1 MDRLVFGILAHV
13 DAGKTTLSEAMLY
26 LTGGIRRLGRV
37 DHADAFLD
45 TDALERERG
54 ITIFSKPAALTLG
67 DLEATLLDTPGHA
80 DFSAE
85 MERALSV
92 LDCAVLVVSGG
103 AGVQAHTL
111 TLWRLLRDYGVPTL
125 LFVNKMD
132 LPGAD
137 REAVLSELR
146 RRLDEGC
153 VDFSREEAEIW
164 EEAALCDEGAMEAYL
179 ETGALS
185 DEAVRDLV
193 ARRRVFPCY
202 FGSALRLEGVEALL
216 NGLARFAPRRTWPGA
231 FSARVYKI
239 ARDGQG
245 RRLTFLKVTGGTLHV
260 RDALSGGEGETAWQ
274 EKVDQIRLY
283 SGEKFRAVEEAPA
296 GTVCAVTGLT
306 HTRPGQGLG
315 AEPESRAPELEPV
328 LRYRVVLPEGSDVHA
343 ALGMF
348 RELEEEDPMLRVVWS
363 EPTRQI
369 HVQLMGQIQLEVL
382 RRQLA
387 DRFGLAVDFD
397 QGGIVYKETIAAPV
411 EGVGHYEPLRHYAE
425 VHLLLEPLPTGSG
438 LQFAT
443 CCPEDVL
450 EGHWQRLILT
460 HLMERSHPGVLTG
473 SAITDMRLTLTAG
486 RAHLKHTEGGDFRQ
500 ATYRAVRQGLMSAQ
514 SVLLE
519 PWYRFRLEV
528 PGESLGRAISDVQQM
543 GGDFEPPETAGEE
556 AVLTGGAPVAAMSG
570 YWREVAAYTR
580 GRGRLA
586 CEAAGYRPCRSAQEV
601 MEAIGYDPRR
611 DIDNPADSVF
621 CAHGAGYT
629 VPWDQVPAMAHVS
642 SGLQLDRE
650 EDAEEDVASPRRTAP
665 PPPRSKEE
673 EAELT
678 AIFERTYGQVK
689 RREPLRPAARP
700 VEGTVRRTVPDRP
713 QGPEYLLV
721 DGYNIIFAWDELK
734 ELAKVNLES
743 ARRLLMDLLCNYQGF
758 KKCVVILVFDAYKVK
773 GNPGSVERWHNIY
786 VVYTREAETADT
798 YIERATYEIARDHR
812 VRVATS
818 DSLEQLIILG
828 HGAVRLSARE
838 FKAEMEA
845 VEGSIREIIARN
857 NRTRGEENTLRRR
870 AVIKGKTGEAPGGT

>member
-1 MDRLVFGILAHV
+1 M
-13 DAGKTTLSEAMLY
+13 
-26 LTGGIRRLGRV
+26 
-37 DHADAFLD
+37 
-45 TDALERERG
+45 
-54 ITIFSKPAALTLG
+54 
-67 DLEATLLDTPGHA
+67 
-80 DFSAE
+80 
-85 MERALSV
+85 
-92 LDCAVLVVSGG
+92 
-103 AGVQAHTL
+103 
-111 TLWRLLRDYGVPTL
+111 
-125 LFVNKMD
+125 
-132 LPGAD
+132 
-137 REAVLSELR
+137 
-146 RRLDEGC
+146 
-153 VDFSREEAEIW
+153 
-164 EEAALCDEGAMEAYL
+164 
-179 ETGALS
+179 
-185 DEAVRDLV
+185 
-193 ARRRVFPCY
+193 
-202 FGSALRLEGVEALL
+202 
-216 NGLARFAPRRTWPGA
+216 
-231 FSARVYKI
+231 
-239 ARDGQG
+239 
-245 RRLTFLKVTGGTLHV
+245 
-260 RDALSGGEGETAWQ
+260 
-274 EKVDQIRLY
+274 
-283 SGEKFRAVEEAPA
+283 
-296 GTVCAVTGLT
+296 
-306 HTRPGQGLG
+306 
-315 AEPESRAPELEPV
+315 
-328 LRYRVVLPEGSDVHA
+328 
-343 ALGMF
+343 
-348 RELEEEDPMLRVVWS
+348 
-363 EPTRQI
+363 
-369 HVQLMGQIQLEVL
+369 
-382 RRQLA
+382 
-387 DRFGLAVDFD
+387 
-397 QGGIVYKETIAAPV
+397 
-411 EGVGHYEPLRHYAE
+411 GHYEPLRHYAE

-486 RAHLKHTEGGDFRQ
+486 RSHLKHTEGGDFRQ

-543 GGDFEPPETAGEE
+543 GGDFEPPETAG
-556 AVLTGGAPVAAMSG
+556 GGGRPHRRGPRWPPLSG

-586 CEAAGYRPCRSAQEV
+586 CEAAGVPALPERSGGHGGHRLRPPPGHRQ
-601 MEAIGYDPRR
+601 PRGLR
-611 DIDNPADSVF
+611 VLRPR
-621 CAHGAGYT
+621 GGYT

-650 EDAEEDVASPRRTAP
+650 EDAEEDVASPRRAAP

-786 VVYTREAETADT
+786 VVYTR
-798 YIERATYEIARDHR
+798 
-812 VRVATS
+812 
-818 DSLEQLIILG
+818 
-828 HGAVRLSARE
+828 
-838 FKAEMEA
+838 
-845 VEGSIREIIARN
+845 
-857 NRTRGEENTLRRR
+857 RRR
-870 AVIKGKTGEAPGGT
+870 RRTPTSSGPPMRSPGTTGSGWPPPTAWSSSSSWATGPCGSPPGSSRRRWRRWRAASGRSSPGTTGPGGRRTPSAAGR